1 MPRWHAPAAPF
12 PDWPCSWLGFY
23 SGGFA
28 AVYAL
33 AHAGLRQDGWVRR
46 VAVLRGRA
54 CAPAWLLA
62 FLLTGCAVGPDYS
75 REPAPVPTTYK
86 ELKGWKRAT
95 PSDDLARGN
104 WWAPF
109 RDSRL
114 DALLREVEISNQTVA
129 AAAAT
134 YEQSRAIITQAQ
146 SALFPTATAGYGVT
160 RTRTGALAGTTGGS
174 LIGTGLGTRYTT
186 QYSAPINGSWDL
198 DVWGKVRRNIEADTS
213 LAQAS
218 AADLDNAKLSA
229 QAQLAT
235 AYFNLLAADS
245 LRQLLERAVKAY
257 KETATITENK
267 YKAGLLAT
275 PCCTL
280 ADVSLAEALV
290 LTTEAQAMN
299 VGVQRAQFEHAIAML
314 MGRPPEELTIAPR
327 PLTGG
332 IPKIPVMVPST
343 LLERR
348 PDIAAAER
356 TMQDNNALIGV
367 AEAAYFP
374 DVSLSSMVQFIGPI
388 PLPFSAARSI
398 QQIGAAATQ
407 TLFNGGLT
415 GAQVDA
421 ARAAYWESVANYRQT
436 VLTAFQQVEDELAAI
451 RILTQELGVQQ
462 RAVKEASTA
471 VGVYMN
477 QLRAGTVDL
486 TTVITT
492 EITLLNDEEAE
503 LTTRQNLFLAS
514 VSLIEALGGGWDTTL
529 LPTQV
534 QLMKGFSLL
543 PKLESA
549 PPAVEAAPSDTTLR
563 NPQSAPQ
570 VTQ

>member
-1 MPRWHAPAAPF
+1 
-12 PDWPCSWLGFY
+12 L
-23 SGGFA
+23 
-28 AVYAL
+28 
-33 AHAGLRQDGWVRR
+33 
-46 VAVLRGRA
+46 
-54 CAPAWLLA
+54 LLA
-62 FLLTGCAVGPDYS
+62 LLLPGCAVGPDYS

-109 RDSRL
+109 RDTRL

-129 AAAAT
+129 AAAAS

-174 LIGTGLGTRYTT
+174 AVGFGLGTRYTT
-186 QYSAPINGSWDL
+186 QYSAPISGGWDL
-198 DVWGKVRRNIEADTS
+198 DVWGKVRRTIEADTS

-218 AADLDNAKLSA
+218 AADLDNAKLLA
-229 QAQLAT
+229 QAQLAS

-245 LRQLLERAVKAY
+245 LRDLLHRSAAQFR
-257 KETATITENK
+257 ETYEITLNK
-267 YKAGLLAT
+267 YKAGYGPSAT
-275 PCCTL
+275 TGTTS
-280 ADVSLAEALV
+280 ADVALAQSQV
-290 LTTEAQAMN
+290 LAIEAQELS
-299 VGVQRAQFEHAIAML
+299 VGVQRAQFEHAIAVL
-314 MGRPPEELTIAPR
+314 MGRPPAELTIGQRLLGSRVPS
-327 PLTGG
+327 
-332 IPKIPVMVPST
+332 IPVAVPSA

-356 TMQDNNALIGV
+356 TMQDNNAMIGV

-388 PLPFSAARSI
+388 PLPFTAARSI

-421 ARAAYWESVANYRQT
+421 ARAVYFESVATYRQT

-451 RILTQELGVQQ
+451 RIYTKQLAIDQQ
-462 RAVKEASTA
+462 AVKNAAEAVRVFT
-471 VGVYMN
+471 N
-477 QLRAGTVDL
+477 QYRAGIVDL
-486 TTVITT
+486 TTVVTAET
-492 EITLLNDEEAE
+492 NLLSDEETE
-503 LTTRQNLFLAS
+503 LAVRQNLYLAS

-534 QLMKGFSLL
+534 QLMRGFSLL

-563 NPQSAPQ
+563 NLQSAPQ

>member
-1 MPRWHAPAAPF
+1 
-12 PDWPCSWLGFY
+12 
-23 SGGFA
+23 
-28 AVYAL
+28 VYAL

-46 VAVLRGRA
+46 VAAVRGQT
-54 CAPAWLLA
+54 CAPALLLA
-62 FLLTGCAVGPDYS
+62 VLLTGCAVGPDYS

-109 RDSRL
+109 RDPRL

-129 AAAAT
+129 AAAAAF
-134 YEQSRAIITQAQ
+134 EQSRAMITEAQ
-146 SALFPTATAGYGVT
+146 SALFPTATAAYGVT

-174 LIGTGLGTRYTT
+174 AVGVGLRTRYTT
-186 QYSAPINGSWDL
+186 QYSAPINGGWDL
-198 DVWGKVRRNIEADTS
+198 DVWGKVRRTIEADTS
-213 LAQAS
+213 AAQAS

-245 LRQLLERAVKAY
+245 LRNLLHRAAAQY
-257 KETATITENK
+257 RETYEITLNK
-267 YKAGLLAT
+267 YKAGYGPSGT
-275 PCCTL
+275 TGTTS
-280 ADVSLAEALV
+280 ADVALAQSQV
-290 LTTEAQAMN
+290 LSIEAQELS
-299 VGVQRAQFEHAIAML
+299 VGVQRAQFEHAIAVL
-314 MGRPPEELTIAPR
+314 IGRPPAELTIGPR
-327 PLTGG
+327 LLGSR
-332 IPKIPVMVPST
+332 IPSIPVAVPSA

-356 TMQDNNALIGV
+356 TMQDNNAMIGV

-374 DVSLSSMVQFIGPI
+374 DVSLSSMVQFVGPI
-388 PLPFSAARSI
+388 PLPFTAARSI

-421 ARAAYWESVANYRQT
+421 ARAVYLQSVATYRQT

-451 RILTQELGVQQ
+451 RIFTRQLAIDQQ
-462 RAVKEASTA
+462 AVKNAGEAVRVFT
-471 VGVYMN
+471 N
-477 QLRAGTVDL
+477 QYRAGLVDL
-486 TTVITT
+486 TTVVTA
-492 EITLLNDEEAE
+492 EAALLSDEETE
-503 LTTRQNLFLAS
+503 LAVRQNLYLAS

-543 PKLESA
+543 PKLEST

-570 VTQ
+570 VAQ

>member
-1 MPRWHAPAAPF
+1 VVALVQAELRR
-12 PDWPCSWLGFY
+12 
-23 SGGFA
+23 SGS
-28 AVYAL
+28 
-33 AHAGLRQDGWVRR
+33 VRR
-46 VAVLRGRA
+46 AARLRA
-54 CAPAWLLA
+54 SASAL
-62 FLLTGCAVGPDYS
+62 LLTLALPSCAVGPDYA
-75 REPAPVPTTYK
+75 REPAPVPTAYK
-86 ELKGWKRAT
+86 ELKGWKLAN
-95 PSDDLARGN
+95 PNDAAARGD
-104 WWAPF
+104 WWAPY
-109 RDSRL
+109 RDPKL
-114 DALLREVEISNQTVA
+114 AALLREVEISNQTVA
-129 AAAAT
+129 AAAAA
-134 YEQSRAIITQAQ
+134 YEESRAIVRQAQ
-146 SALFPTATAGYGVT
+146 AALFPVATDAYGVT

-174 LIGTGLGTRYTT
+174 AVGFALGTRYTS
-186 QYSAPINGSWDL
+186 QYSAPISGSWDL
-198 DVWGKVRRNIEADTS
+198 DVWGKVRRTIESDTAA
-213 LAQAS
+213 AQAS

-229 QAQLAT
+229 QAQLAV
-235 AYFNLLAADS
+235 AYFNLRAADS
-245 LRQLLERAVKAY
+245 LRDLLDRSVKAY

-280 ADVSLAEALV
+280 ADVSLADALV

-314 MGRPPEELTIAPR
+314 IGRPPAELTIAPH

-332 IPKIPVMVPST
+332 IPRIPVMVPST

-356 TMQDNNALIGV
+356 TMQQDNALIGV

-374 DVSLSSMVQFIGPI
+374 DVSLSSMIQFIGPI

-398 QQIGAAATQ
+398 GSIGANATQ

-421 ARAAYWESVANYRQT
+421 AHATYWQSVATYRQT
-436 VLTAFQQVEDELAAI
+436 VLSAFQQVEDELAAI

-462 RAVKEASTA
+462 RAVSEANTA

-492 EITLLNDEEAE
+492 EITLLADEEAE
-503 LTTRQNLFLAS
+503 LTTRQDLFLAS
-514 VSLIEALGGGWDTTL
+514 VNLIEALGGGWDTTL

-543 PKLESA
+543 PKLGSAPAAAESA
-549 PPAVEAAPSDTTLR
+549 PDDAAR
-563 NPQSAPQ
+563 IPQ
-570 VTQ
+570 